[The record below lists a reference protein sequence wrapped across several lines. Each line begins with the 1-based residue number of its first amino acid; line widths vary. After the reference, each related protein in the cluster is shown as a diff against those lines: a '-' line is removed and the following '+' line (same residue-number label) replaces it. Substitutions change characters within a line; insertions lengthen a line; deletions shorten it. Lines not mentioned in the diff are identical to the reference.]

1 MIRPLLLLLCATAC
15 VDKDPL
21 LGEASRPGTYLES
34 CSTSEDCS
42 RGQSCEIVY
51 DSMLHFYGDEDTGAA
66 GFEYEACTLECEV
79 DEDCPESIYCAGH
92 DICYEGLCMEPNCA

>member
-1 MIRPLLLLLCATAC
+1 MNRTILLILCMAC

-34 CSTSEDCS
+34 CTDGADCS
-42 RGQSCEIVY
+42 GDQVCETVY
-51 DSMLHFYGDEDTGAA
+51 DPMLHFYGDEDTATEGY
-66 GFEYEACTLECEV
+66 EYQACTLECET
-79 DEDCPESIYCAGH
+79 DEDCPESIYCDGH